1 MAALGVTAPQVN
13 AALTAF
19 SSDDPGG
26 RASIGMVEQNIR
38 VRGSSKS
45 VDAIRNLTI
54 PIEGS
59 YVRLSDIAEVGDWQ
73 SEIRGVAR
81 LNGRPITA
89 VQISKTKDESD
100 VTVETRVLATIAELQ
115 KDYPDVRFTK
125 VISTVDT
132 TRRS

>member
-1 MAALGVTAPQVN
+1 
-13 AALTAF
+13 
-19 SSDDPGG
+19 
-26 RASIGMVEQNIR
+26 MVEQNIR
-38 VRGSSKS
+38 VLGSSKS

-59 YVRLSDIAEVGDWQ
+59 YVRLSDIVEVGDGQ
-73 SEIRGVAR
+73 SEIRGFAR

-100 VTVETRVLATIAELQ
+100 VTVETRVLDTIAELQ

-125 VISTVDT
+125 EIGRAAGRERVCQYG
-132 TRRS
+132 